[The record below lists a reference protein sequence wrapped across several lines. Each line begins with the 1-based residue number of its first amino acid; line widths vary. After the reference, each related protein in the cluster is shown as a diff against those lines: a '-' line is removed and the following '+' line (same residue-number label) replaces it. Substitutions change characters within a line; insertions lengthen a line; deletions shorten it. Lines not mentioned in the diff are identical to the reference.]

1 MFLAFPLNLE
11 DLQNAILISNLTE
24 KDYDSHDFF
33 ILKTCITLLSSMQDL
48 IDQIEMGEGF
58 SVHCEKEW
66 SQFIKYYSKTYKRSK
81 KIFHRY
87 LKRLKLD
94 YWEQEELVRNITWV
108 TKLINSG
115 FYETDEED
123 VYFHAVILSGKFF
136 TSVFYYNYLIN
147 EACDRK
153 INSPESLFNTRKN
166 LSSIKN
172 ERLWIEETYNK
183 LKDKEIDEVPE
194 ETKEMLFA
202 LWDRTFDFVQELIK
216 CFSKTEALNN

>member
-1 MFLAFPLNLE
+1 MFLAFPVNLE
-11 DLQNAILISNLTE
+11 DLQNAILNSNLTE

-33 ILKTCITLLSSMQDL
+33 ILKTCIILLSSMQDL
-48 IDQIEMGEGF
+48 INQIEMGEGF

-172 ERLWIEETYNK
+172 ERLWIEETYNQ

>member
-1 MFLAFPLNLE
+1 MAFPLNLE
-11 DLQNAILISNLTE
+11 DLQNAILNSNLTE

-33 ILKTCITLLSSMQDL
+33 ILKTCIILLSSMQDL
-48 IDQIEMGEGF
+48 INQIEMGEGF

-66 SQFIKYYSKTYKRSK
+66 SQFIKHYNKTYTRAK

-87 LKRLKLD
+87 LKRLKID
-94 YWEQEELVRNITWV
+94 YWEQEELVRNILWV

-166 LSSIKN
+166 LSSIKD
-172 ERLWIEETYNK
+172 ERLWIEETYNQ

>member
-11 DLQNAILISNLTE
+11 DLQNAILNSNLTE

-33 ILKTCITLLSSMQDL
+33 IQKTCITLLSSMQDL

-94 YWEQEELVRNITWV
+94 YWEQEELVRNILWV

-166 LSSIKN
+166 LSSIKD
-172 ERLWIEETYNK
+172 ERLWIEETYNQ

>member
-1 MFLAFPLNLE
+1 
-11 DLQNAILISNLTE
+11 
-24 KDYDSHDFF
+24 
-33 ILKTCITLLSSMQDL
+33 
-48 IDQIEMGEGF
+48 MGEGF

>member
-1 MFLAFPLNLE
+1 VNLE

-33 ILKTCITLLSSMQDL
+33 ILKTCIILLSSMQDL
-48 IDQIEMGEGF
+48 INQIEMGEGF

>member
-33 ILKTCITLLSSMQDL
+33 IQKTCITLLSSMQDL

-94 YWEQEELVRNITWV
+94 YWEQEELVRNILWV

-166 LSSIKN
+166 LSSIKD
-172 ERLWIEETYNK
+172 ERLWIEETYNQ